1 MKYRVLSFF
10 LFAAALL
17 VFMGAP
23 VDAQDKD
30 KNTHVGKLVS
40 VKGLDFTMEGKGG
53 KKHDH
58 VLAKGAKVLN
68 LDGKECKLKD
78 LKIGQRIRVTT
89 KEGDPVVATKVEALK
104 KKSTQ

>member
-1 MKYRVLSFF
+1 MKYRVLSFI

-40 VKGLDFTMEGKGG
+40 VKGKDFTMESKAGKEH
-53 KKHDH
+53 KHT
-58 VLAKGAKVLN
+58 LAKNAIVLDA
-68 LDGKECKLKD
+68 DGKECKLAD
-78 LKIGQRIRVTT
+78 LKTGQMIRVTT
-89 KEGDPVVATKVEALK
+89 KEGDLVIATKVEALK
-104 KKSTQ
+104 KKAP